1 MTGMDWNHAA
11 AAMIDG
17 LGAPDLPEL
26 LARGLRSLVA
36 YDYTVVFGYRGTV
49 TPLHLFDDFPPDRR
63 RLHVE
68 EYLVGP
74 YLLDPFF
81 LASRDLSE
89 PGLYRLA
96 QIAPDRFYQGEYF
109 RNYYAQTGLAEE
121 VGFLIR
127 VHRRLVL
134 VISLMR
140 RQKRF
145 SAAEIRRLE
154 TVRPVIDAVARR
166 HWCDVVDD
174 RVNDGAGPT
183 PGIEGRIEVAFRR
196 IGAGVLSPRERQVV
210 ELTLRGHSA
219 EAIGRLLGIASGTV
233 RIHRR
238 NIYSK
243 LRINS
248 QGELFSCFIN
258 AMIDER
264 KVAVSEL
271 PSPAARARH
280 GG

>member
-1 MTGMDWNHAA
+1 
-11 AAMIDG
+11 MIDG
-17 LGAPDLPEL
+17 LGAPCLPERM
-26 LARGLRSLVA
+26 ARGLRSVAA
-36 YDYTVVFGYRGTV
+36 YDYTVVFGYCGTS
-49 TPLHLFDDFPPDRR
+49 TPLHLFDDFPADRR

-121 VGFLIR
+121 IGFLIR
-127 VHRRLVL
+127 VHAGLVL

-140 RQKRF
+140 RKKRF

-154 TVRPVIDAVARR
+154 AVWPVIDAVARR
-166 HWCDVVDD
+166 HWRDV
-174 RVNDGAGPT
+174 VNDGAGDGVGASPR
-183 PGIEGRIEVAFRR
+183 IEGRIEVAFRR
-196 IGAGVLSPRERQVV
+196 IGEGVLSPREREVV

-219 EAIGRLLGIASGTV
+219 EAVGRLLGIASGTV

-248 QGELFSCFIN
+248 QGELFSCFIT
-258 AMIDER
+258 AMSDARE
-264 KVAVSEL
+264 VSGNLL
-271 PSPAARARH
+271 PSPAAPVRPGA
-280 GG
+280 